1 MHTHRTQCSRM
12 LLEHCLQIGARVV
25 VCGCANHDVI
35 ITSRVVLA
43 VVVRES
49 KANTD
54 PPPTHTRMRTTI
66 SPPITTPPPS
76 PLPTP
81 PLSPRRTPTTPT
93 TFHPHPSCRVVI
105 CAPPHHPLSGAAAL
119 VYPHHPTTTILDSNE
134 LLCWLLRVHFSDQGA
149 TSGWRR

>member
-54 PPPTHTRMRTTI
+54 PPTHTHARIRTTI

-81 PLSPRRTPTTPT
+81 PLSPRRTPTTSHHLP
-93 TFHPHPSCRVVI
+93 PPPCRVVI

-134 LLCWLLRVHFSDQGA
+134 LLCWLLRVQFSDQGA